1 MDCELCAGVSLMNV
15 ASLKYHSKI
24 TVPFQTCVFFSFAD
38 NKKAIN
44 RAQLAY
50 IMVVAFE
57 LFLFYRI
64 LHALS
69 CHTLIHMCH
78 GVYSKTKA
86 MMVPTITITASVRG
100 PAD

>member
-1 MDCELCAGVSLMNV
+1 MNV
-15 ASLKYHSKI
+15 ASFRYHSKI
-24 TVPFQTCVFFSFAD
+24 TVTFQICVFFSFAD

-44 RAQLAY
+44 KAQLAY

-78 GVYSKTKA
+78 GVSKTKA